1 MPNQRGMSL
10 IPAVTSSSAKAK
22 KANNLGRYQRGWSK
36 VRMKVTKYRP
46 RVEIHNRGSGATSW
60 LI

>member
-1 MPNQRGMSL
+1 MSL
-10 IPAVTSSSAKAK
+10 IPAVTSSNTKVK
-22 KANNLGRYQRGWSK
+22 KANSLGRYHRGWSK

-46 RVEIHNRGSGATSW
+46 KVEIHSRGSGATSW